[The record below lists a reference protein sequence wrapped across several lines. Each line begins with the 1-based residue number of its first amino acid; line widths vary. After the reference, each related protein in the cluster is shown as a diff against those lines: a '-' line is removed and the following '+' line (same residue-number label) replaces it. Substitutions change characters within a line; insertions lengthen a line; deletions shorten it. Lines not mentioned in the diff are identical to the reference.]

1 MNKDD
6 REFFNKANTKVVFPY
21 SFDYRGWRVTIKD
34 FGRTT
39 LLSYRYEVRAKLI
52 KKGTCK
58 NPENEEMH
66 PFGYS
71 NGPSFDVLIEN
82 IKEDIDYE
90 IDQIRSGYVL

>member
-1 MNKDD
+1 
-6 REFFNKANTKVVFPY
+6 
-21 SFDYRGWRVTIKD
+21 
-34 FGRTT
+34 
-39 LLSYRYEVRAKLI
+39 VRAKLI